1 MLVVSPACWA
11 GLGWTAAVNNNTL
24 SLQCCAL
31 AEITNVTVA
40 LKHYYYFFLTVNLM
54 HCIVSCSVRI
64 EQIVFMLFAGYLYVV
79 LDSCGRHTC
88 HSWCIP
94 HSKNLSQPVKLRQT
108 SS

>member
-1 MLVVSPACWA
+1 VLGHAGSSSCLLGWA

-31 AEITNVTVA
+31 AEITNV
-40 LKHYYYFFLTVNLM
+40 TVNLM